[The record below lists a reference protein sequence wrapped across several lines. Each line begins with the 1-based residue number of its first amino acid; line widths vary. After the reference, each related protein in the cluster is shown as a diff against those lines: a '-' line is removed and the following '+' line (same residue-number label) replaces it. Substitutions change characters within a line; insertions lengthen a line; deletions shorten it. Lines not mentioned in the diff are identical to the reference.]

1 LLTCIEYHILSREYG
16 LDYHILDLFEDGNI
30 INTLFSKRLPES
42 LKGPLRADSISLRIC
57 VSDKVRVEFIERVVG
72 QVSEL

>member
-1 LLTCIEYHILSREYG
+1 LLTCIEYHIFSREYG
-16 LDYHILDLFEDGNI
+16 LDDNILDLFEDSSI
-30 INTLFSKRLPES
+30 INTLLSKRLPES

-57 VSDKVRVEFIERVVG
+57 VGDKVRVEFIQRVVG